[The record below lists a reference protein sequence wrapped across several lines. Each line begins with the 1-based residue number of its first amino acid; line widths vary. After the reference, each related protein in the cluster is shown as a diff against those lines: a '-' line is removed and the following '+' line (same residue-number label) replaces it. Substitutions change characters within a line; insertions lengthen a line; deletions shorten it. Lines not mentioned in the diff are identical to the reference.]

1 MNDWF
6 PVTADEITN
15 EWLSG
20 LLGAPVTGFETTFL
34 EGGVLADA
42 FKLHNITYAVANGE
56 LPPSLVVKVPNAIPE
71 RKDMAVASGA
81 YAKEANFF
89 AQLARDVPLRSPQTY
104 GVFTDGSDTCQRF
117 IIVMEDLTRH
127 SRVFD
132 QVDDPPGVD
141 DACRVALAAAEMHA
155 AFWQSDVLTLPWI
168 GGGSTR
174 YVFGLDALAK
184 QARSSYAP
192 FRELWQRMYGRDL
205 CANWPDGQTDALYD
219 LIAGPKSQGIIDRIY
234 DVLTSRPKTLLHGDM
249 RADNIFR
256 TVGTGP
262 NDTELTFID
271 WQVLHAGPPGIEFTQ
286 AWFNSLDPDVR
297 AHDREMLRKYHDRLL
312 ALNPAA
318 EAYTYD
324 ALVEDYAL
332 GMCFWTAAI
341 ITLGVGTLPTFD
353 QPDSARMKLLWEKG
367 VHRGQAAMR
376 DLDLLSRIQSLAEGL
391 PDDPVAV

>member
-1 MNDWF
+1 
-6 PVTADEITN
+6 
-15 EWLSG
+15 
-20 LLGAPVTGFETTFL
+20 
-34 EGGVLADA
+34 
-42 FKLHNITYAVANGE
+42 
-56 LPPSLVVKVPNAIPE
+56 
-71 RKDMAVASGA
+71 
-81 YAKEANFF
+81 
-89 AQLARDVPLRSPQTY
+89 
-104 GVFTDGSDTCQRF
+104 
-117 IIVMEDLTRH
+117 
-127 SRVFD
+127 
-132 QVDDPPGVD
+132 
-141 DACRVALAAAEMHA
+141 
-155 AFWQSDVLTLPWI
+155 
-168 GGGSTR
+168 
-174 YVFGLDALAK
+174 
-184 QARSSYAP
+184 YAP
-192 FRELWQRMYGRDL
+192 FRELWQRMYGQDL

-219 LIAGPKSQGIIDRIY
+219 LIAGPKSQGIIERIY
-234 DVLTSRPKTLLHGDM
+234 DVLTSRPRTLLHGDM